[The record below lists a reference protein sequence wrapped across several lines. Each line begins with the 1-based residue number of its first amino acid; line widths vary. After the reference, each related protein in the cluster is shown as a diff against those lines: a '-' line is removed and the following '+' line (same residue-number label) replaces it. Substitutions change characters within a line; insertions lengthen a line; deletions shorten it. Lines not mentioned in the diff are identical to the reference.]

1 MEKKVS
7 RSEEETMQVAAGFAQ
22 KVKVG
27 DIICLQGELG
37 SGKTHFVKGFVK
49 AFGID
54 AEEVR
59 SPTYT
64 LINEYMGTPPVYHFD
79 CYRIED
85 PVEAIEFG
93 AEEYFYGNGV
103 CVIEWPERIKSILPD
118 TIQTII
124 FETTG
129 KNSRTIIFEGSN

>member
-7 RSEEETMQVAAGFAQ
+7 RSEEETMQIAAGFAQ
-22 KVKVG
+22 KVNAG

-37 SGKTHFVKGFVK
+37 SGKTHFVKGFVR

-54 AEEVR
+54 SEEVR

-64 LINEYMGTPPVYHFD
+64 LINEYLSNPPIYHFD

-85 PVEAIEFG
+85 PMEAIEFG

-118 TIQTII
+118 TVQTII

-129 KNSRTIIFEGSN
+129 ENSRTIIFEASN

>member
-1 MEKKVS
+1 
-7 RSEEETMQVAAGFAQ
+7 MQIAANFAQ
-22 KVKVG
+22 NVSAG

-37 SGKTHFVKGFVK
+37 SGKTHFVKGFVTS
-49 AFGID
+49 FGIEP
-54 AEEVR
+54 EEVR

-64 LINEYMGTPPVYHFD
+64 LINEYQSDPPIFHFD

-85 PVEAIEFG
+85 PSEAIEFG

-103 CVIEWPERIKSILPD
+103 CVIEWPERVKSILPD
-118 TIQTII
+118 TVQTII

-129 KNSRTIIFEGSN
+129 KNSRTIIFESSK

>member
-1 MEKKVS
+1 MEKVVS
-7 RSEEETMQVAAGFAQ
+7 RSEEETMQIAADFAQ
-22 KVKVG
+22 KVSAG

-49 AFGID
+49 AFSID
-54 AEEVR
+54 SDDVR

-64 LINEYMGTPPVYHFD
+64 LINEYLSDPPIYHFD

-85 PVEAIEFG
+85 PIEAIEFG
-93 AEEYFYGNGV
+93 AEDYFYGNGV
-103 CVIEWPERIKSILPD
+103 CVIEWPERIQSILPD
-118 TIQTII
+118 AIQTIM

-129 KNSRTIIFEGSN
+129 KNSRTIIFESSK

>member
-1 MEKKVS
+1 MDRKLS
-7 RSEEETMQVAAGFAQ
+7 RSEEETMQIAAGFAK
-22 KVKVG
+22 KVNAG
-27 DIICLQGELG
+27 DVICLQGELG

-54 AEEVR
+54 PGEVR

-64 LINEYMGTPPVYHFD
+64 LINEYMGDTPVYHFD

-85 PVEAIEFG
+85 PLEAIEFG

-103 CVIEWPERIKSILPD
+103 CVIEWPERIKSILPV
-118 TIQTII
+118 TVQTII

>member
-1 MEKKVS
+1 MEKVVS
-7 RSEEETMQVAAGFAQ
+7 RSEEETMQIAADFAQ
-22 KVKVG
+22 KVSAG

-49 AFGID
+49 AFGINSD
-54 AEEVR
+54 DVR

-64 LINEYMGTPPVYHFD
+64 LINEYLSDPPIYHFD

-85 PVEAIEFG
+85 PIEAIEFG

-103 CVIEWPERIKSILPD
+103 CVIEWPERIQSILPD
-118 TIQTII
+118 AIQTIM

-129 KNSRTIIFEGSN
+129 KNSRTIIFESSK

>member
-7 RSEEETMQVAAGFAQ
+7 RNEEETMQIAANFA
-22 KVKVG
+22 KSVNAG

-37 SGKTHFVKGFVK
+37 AGKTHFVKGFVK

-54 AEEVR
+54 SEEVR

-64 LINEYMGTPPVYHFD
+64 LINEYLSDPPIFHFD
-79 CYRIED
+79 CYRIDD
-85 PVEAIEFG
+85 PLEALEFG

-118 TIQTII
+118 TIQTVI

-129 KNSRTIIFEGSN
+129 ENSRTLIFESSK

>member
-1 MEKKVS
+1 MKKKVS
-7 RSEEETMQVAAGFAQ
+7 HSEEETMQIAEGFAQ
-22 KVKVG
+22 TVNTG

-37 SGKTHFVKGFVK
+37 AGKTHFVKGFVK

-54 AEEVR
+54 VEEVR

-64 LINEYMGTPPVYHFD
+64 LINEYLSDPPIYHFD
-79 CYRIED
+79 CYRIDD
-85 PVEAIEFG
+85 PMEAIEFG

-124 FETTG
+124 FESTG
-129 KNSRTIIFEGSN
+129 KTSRTIIFE